1 MEKNRAHHILSLK
14 HHIIQCAYIFTAIR
28 RPHDHR
34 LHYYHQHT
42 LFMFCM
48 CASSQLEMIFPF
60 FSHNYAANGAATT
73 DRGRFLLHTIIIHCR
88 TLSLQHSQVLF
99 TNCSQFVRLHLL
111 LWHYFSDTHCACAYN
126 VREFIVAAFLCMRL
140 LLVRFILF
148 VLFHFSVSRLY
159 SLLLSSIGIGLILTL
174 LVVVLFYSVSVSI
187 LLCKFISLHIQNLFW
202 DDFVIIVAVYL
213 FTLLKIDGTKDN
225 SERDCESISC
235 CVYASHIS
243 LVCLN
248 FYSIWITHNISY
260 IVCQE

>member
-1 MEKNRAHHILSLK
+1 MVCALLPYSFDALCILPHKWLWLCYKRNDDPWCVRIKMQCLFARFRANFSYAKTVNNRATRQKKKKTMEKNRAHHILSLK

-111 LWHYFSDTHCACAYN
+111 LWH
-126 VREFIVAAFLCMRL
+126 
-140 LLVRFILF
+140 
-148 VLFHFSVSRLY
+148 
-159 SLLLSSIGIGLILTL
+159 
-174 LVVVLFYSVSVSI
+174 
-187 LLCKFISLHIQNLFW
+187 
-202 DDFVIIVAVYL
+202 
-213 FTLLKIDGTKDN
+213 
-225 SERDCESISC
+225 
-235 CVYASHIS
+235 
-243 LVCLN
+243 
-248 FYSIWITHNISY
+248 
-260 IVCQE
+260 